1 MGKKMTLAVIAGL
14 MLFLTSCE
22 RADLPNNLTESTLV
36 LHKNGKVTEYLI
48 EDFGQEH
55 YDSEEL
61 LALAKNEA
69 LQYNTSHAEDGKEL
83 VHVKMVEML
92 ENGRVLLVQEYRW
105 KSVYAD
111 FNGCTEKDIDEER
124 LPIKITKG
132 K

>member
-1 MGKKMTLAVIAGL
+1 MGKKMTLAAIAGL

-48 EDFGQEH
+48 EDFGQEY

-61 LALAKNEA
+61 LAYAKKEV
-69 LQYNTSHAEDGKEL
+69 LQYNASHAKEGKEL
-83 VHVKMVEML
+83 VHVERVELL
-92 ENGRVLLVQEYRW
+92 EDGKVLLVQEYRG

-111 FNGCTEKDIDEER
+111 YNGYPEKDIDEGR